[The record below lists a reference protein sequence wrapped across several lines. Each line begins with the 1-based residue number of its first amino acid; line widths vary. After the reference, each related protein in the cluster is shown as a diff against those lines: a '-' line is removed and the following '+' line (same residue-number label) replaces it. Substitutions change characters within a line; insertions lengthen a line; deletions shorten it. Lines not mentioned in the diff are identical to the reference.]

1 MPHALR
7 RTCETLLLTLL
18 AFSVLWKGGK
28 SLETTWLFA
37 IAGSLLI
44 LLQAAWNTPPAVAV
58 PRRLWWP
65 AMTLFAWT
73 VLSFAYSSTRN
84 YGFDEVLQS
93 AGVAL
98 LLCWMIRM
106 QLSGAERKTL
116 SFRVARTIAVV
127 AYSACAVGVL
137 VYVLQPVN
145 RFVGSFFDQRFHTD
159 YWPNAWAQFCLLAW
173 PMIVWTVF
181 SPEAGWKRSQFSVTR
196 VVLHWAVVAFFLSCL
211 LLSYSRAG
219 FLAFL
224 GQLALCLCLLAVG
237 MRRRVNWHQLI
248 VTTLSVGFF
257 AMLWFSAINVLRSH
271 YHPVESVL
279 RKATFSSAE
288 GNSSFSERAQFWK
301 QAFSLSLEK
310 PLTGWGP
317 YSFRFVQPR
326 LQQDVLATSDHAHN
340 IILKYA
346 MERGWPAALLLL
358 LLAVVVYVHGLRRW
372 WHGVLHYQHGTHLT
386 LAFLVALAGVAAHNL
401 VDYNV
406 QFVGILLP
414 LTLIAG
420 IVAVPLSPRTTPA
433 RAKAQR
439 VVESLLAL
447 LVLAFAL
454 REGYYLII
462 SSRGRHAEA
471 QGKALQAIVW
481 YSDAESA
488 LFTRDLLLSK
498 ASLLLEPG
506 KLDESHLTEAR
517 QALDDYERVNA
528 QDARLWKLRGDLAVA
543 AQRPTEAM
551 DAYRKAYSLGK
562 YNDIG
567 IAHLLLR
574 EMAGSNVRA
583 TPEIDAWRNELE
595 RVLNDFALAIE
606 ENAHFISLSHNVEG
620 AIETASLLAR
630 LYPRDADAYRQLTE
644 RIRAKSQDDRT
655 RFEARPDGLL
665 WKAAP
670 Q

>member
-37 IAGSLLI
+37 AVGCLLV
-44 LLQAAWNTPPAVAV
+44 LLQALWGKPAVAV

-65 AMTLFAWT
+65 AMMLCVWT
-73 VLSFAYSSTRN
+73 VFSFVYSSTRN

-98 LLCWMIRM
+98 LLCWIIRE
-106 QLSGAERKTL
+106 QLSSTNKHSL
-116 SFRVARTIAVV
+116 SFRIARTIAVV
-127 AYSACAVGVL
+127 AYAACAIGVL

-159 YWPNAWAQFCLLAW
+159 YWPNAWAQFCLLSW
-173 PMIVWTVF
+173 PMVVWTVF
-181 SPEAGWKRSQFSVTR
+181 SPEAGWKRDQFSVSR
-196 VVLHWAVVAFFLSCL
+196 VVLHWAVVAFFIGCL

-219 FLAFL
+219 FLAFV
-224 GQLALCLCLLAVG
+224 GQLALCLCLLAFG

-248 VTTLSVGFF
+248 VTSLSIAFF

-288 GNSSFSERAQFWK
+288 GNSSFYERAQFWR

-317 YSFRFVQPR
+317 YSFRFIQPR

-358 LLAVVVYVHGLRRW
+358 VLIAVAYAHGLRRW
-372 WHGVLHYQHGTHLT
+372 WHGVCHYQHGTHLT
-386 LAFLVALAGVAAHNL
+386 LAFLVAIAGVAAHNL

-414 LTLIAG
+414 LTLITG
-420 IVAVPLSPRTTPA
+420 IVSVPLSPRTTSA

-439 VVESLLAL
+439 VVEGVLAI

-454 REGYYLII
+454 REGYYLLI

-481 YSDAESA
+481 YTDAQPA

-498 ASLLLEPG
+498 AALLLEPG
-506 KLDESHLTEAR
+506 KLDDAHLAEAE
-517 QALDDYERVNA
+517 QALNDYQRVNA

-543 AQRPTEAM
+543 AQEPQKAT
-551 DAYRKAYSLGK
+551 DAYRKAYALGK

-574 EMAGSNVRA
+574 EMAGPKVRA

-606 ENAHFISLSHNVEG
+606 ENAHFISLSRNVEG
-620 AIETASLLAR
+620 AMETASLLAR
-630 LYPRDADAYRQLTE
+630 LYPQDADAYKQLIE
-644 RIRAKSQDDRT
+644 RIRAKSQQDRT
-655 RFEARPDGLL
+655 RFQARPDGLL
-665 WKAAP
+665 WKAPP